1 MTEHLHPTAKATQ
14 EGRAEFSIRMK
25 RGGTYDYQVFGLKN
39 GLLLLNLAYSDIDTG
54 GEHFDGTIGSLG
66 GMVGGR
72 LGRLIGDAL
81 ESAGQS
87 PTGDSG
93 IDFSHHSD
101 ESLVELAR
109 RQKGTLIASYD
120 DIESGWIAEPTAW
133 EVWTR
138 GGAVAALVTIRER
151 QLKKMVWEIRDLKSL
166 VTATEFLSTKLGE
179 RFTAKI
185 N

>member
-1 MTEHLHPTAKATQ
+1 MSGHVPLTSQAKQA
-14 EGRAEFSIRMK
+14 GRAEFSIRMK

-39 GLLLLNLAYSDIDTG
+39 GLMLLNLAYCDARPG
-54 GEHFDGTIGSLG
+54 PEHFDGTIGSLG

-87 PTGDSG
+87 PAGESG
-93 IDFSHHSD
+93 IDFSDHTD
-101 ESLVELAR
+101 EALVELAR
-109 RQKGTLIASYD
+109 KQKGTLIAPYD
-120 DIESGWIAEPTAW
+120 DIDSALIAEPTAW

-138 GGAVAALVTIRER
+138 GGAVAALLTIRER
-151 QLKKMVWEIRDLKSL
+151 QLKTMVWEIRDLKSL
-166 VTATEFLSTKLGE
+166 VTASEFLSAKLGE
-179 RFTAKI
+179 RFSAQI